1 MSDNKLSLHLGK
13 TEAIL
18 FGSKIKL
25 RRSPGFKVLVGDS
38 EINVK
43 DSVSYLGCVLDSHLS
58 GVGQAQKVLTKVNQ
72 RVRFL
77 SRISK
82 FLDKKAML
90 TLASALIQPYFD
102 YACCSWYNG
111 VSKHLKHRLQTA

>member
-1 MSDNKLSLHLGK
+1 V
-13 TEAIL
+13 
-18 FGSKIKL
+18 SKIKL
-25 RRSPGFKVLVGDS
+25 RRSPGFNVLVVDS

-43 DSVSYLGCVLDSHLS
+43 DSVSYLGCAGLS
-58 GVGQAQKVLTKVNQ
+58 GVGQAQKVLPKVNQ

-82 FLDKKAML
+82 FLDKRAML

-111 VSKHLKHRLQTA
+111 VSKHLKHRLQTS